1 MQISSNFDSGNI
13 VVKSIANP
21 KKIELQIRRDHGSH
35 FFQWFHYRLTGAKDT
50 HCVMHITNA
59 HKSAYPK
66 GWYNYMACASYDRK
80 NWFRVSTSYD
90 GKTLI
95 IRHRPSMNSI
105 YFAYFAPYSME
116 RHADLISELQGKKF
130 VELKVLGQTLDGQ
143 DLELLKF
150 DGPKRGKKRKKPS
163 IWITARQHPG
173 ETMASWWME
182 GFLERLTDFMDPV
195 TFKLRTLVNFYII
208 PNMNPDGS
216 KRGHLRTNAIGV
228 NLNREWGVS
237 SMKNS
242 PEVHLT
248 IKAMNRFGLDFHL
261 DVHGDEEIPYNFLM
275 GFEGI
280 KNASTH
286 LVNQADRFAKEIEN
300 LSPDFQTKYGYPKFK
315 QGTADMTIASNFIA
329 HTFKKVSVTLEMP
342 FKDTKTNPC
351 LRIGWSPERC
361 KRLGRAFVD
370 GFYGVAKTLSN
381 GSQKT

>member
-13 VVKSIANP
+13 IVKSIASP
-21 KKIELQIRRDHGSH
+21 KNVELQIRRDHGSH
-35 FFQWFHYRLTGAKDT
+35 FFQWFHYRLTGAKDVLCT
-50 HCVMHITNA
+50 MRITNA
-59 HKSAYPK
+59 HRSAYPK
-66 GWYNYMACASYDRK
+66 GWHGYMACASYCRK
-80 NWFRVSTSYD
+80 NWFRVPTSFD
-90 GKTLI
+90 GKVLT
-95 IRHRPSMNSI
+95 IRHRPTMNSI
-105 YFAYFAPYSME
+105 YYAYFAPYSME
-116 RHADLISELQGKKF
+116 RHADLMSELQQKKF
-130 VELKVLGQTLDGQ
+130 VDLKVLGHTLDGQ
-143 DLELLKF
+143 DVELLKF
-150 DGPKRGKKRKKPS
+150 DGPKRGEKRKKPS

-182 GFLERLTDFMDPV
+182 GFLERLTDFLDPV
-195 TFKLRTLVNFYII
+195 TFKLRTLVNFFII

-248 IKAMNRFGLDFHL
+248 TKAMRRYGVDFHL
-261 DVHGDEEIPYNFLM
+261 DVHGDEEVPYNFLM

-280 KNASTH
+280 TKPPAR
-286 LVNQADRFAKEIEN
+286 LLGQAERFAKTLEVF
-300 LSPDFQTKYGYPKFK
+300 SPDFQTKHGYPKIEPGK
-315 QGTADMTIASNFIA
+315 ADMTIASNYIA

-370 GFYGVAKTLSN
+370 GFYSVAKELSS